1 MIFREEL
8 NKAATFYQLPLSQDQ
23 VEAYTKYFDLLIEWN
38 QQVNLTAIT
47 QPDQVAVK
55 HMIDSISCFDSSV
68 FFAGAR
74 MIDVGTGA
82 GFPGLPLKIF
92 QSDLELTLLDS
103 LNKRVKFL
111 QCVVDELKLENTTV
125 IHARAEEG
133 ARQKQYR
140 EQFDVAVSR
149 AVARLTVLC
158 EYCLPFVNI
167 GGYFVALKGL
177 QYAAEVDEAKRAIEI
192 LGGKLEK
199 IVPVKLPGLD
209 DVRAVLYIKK
219 IKKTPTVYPRKA
231 GTPEKSPLS

>member
-133 ARQKQYR
+133 ARQKPYR

>member
-8 NKAATFYQLPLSQDQ
+8 NKAATFYQLLLSQDQ

-55 HMIDSISCFDSSV
+55 HIIDSISCFDSSV

-92 QSDLELTLLDS
+92 QSDLDLTLLDS

>member
-8 NKAATFYQLPLSQDQ
+8 NKAAALYQLPLSQDQ

-55 HMIDSISCFDSSV
+55 HMIDSISCFDPAV
-68 FFAGAR
+68 FFAGAHI
-74 MIDVGTGA
+74 IDVGTGA

-92 QSDLELTLLDS
+92 QSDLDLTLLDS

-111 QCVVDELKLENTTV
+111 QCVVDELKLQSTIV

-158 EYCLPFVNI
+158 EYCLPFVKI
-167 GGYFVALKGL
+167 GGYFVALKGM
-177 QYAAEVDEAKRAIEI
+177 QYADEVDEAKRAIVL

-209 DVRAVLYIKK
+209 DVSAVLYIKK
-219 IKKTPTVYPRKA
+219 VKKTPIIYPRKA
-231 GTPEKSPLS
+231 GTPEKNPLS

>member
-8 NKAATFYQLPLSQDQ
+8 NKAAILYQLPLSQDQ

-38 QQVNLTAIT
+38 QQINLTAIT

-92 QSDLELTLLDS
+92 QSDLGLTLLDS

-111 QCVVDELKLENTTV
+111 QCVVDELKLDNTTV

-158 EYCLPFVNI
+158 EYCLPFVKI

-199 IVPVKLPGLD
+199 ILPVKLPGLD

>member
-1 MIFREEL
+1 MIFSEEL
-8 NKAATFYQLPLSQDQ
+8 SKAAALYPLSLTQNQ
-23 VEAYTKYFDLLIEWN
+23 AESYNKYFDLLIKWN

-55 HMIDSISCFDSSV
+55 HMIDSISCFDQRV
-68 FFAGAR
+68 FFTGAH

-92 QSDLELTLLDS
+92 QADLDLTLLDS

-111 QCVVDELKLENTTV
+111 QCVVDELKLENTIV

-158 EYCLPFVNI
+158 EYCLPFVKI
-167 GGYFVALKGL
+167 GGYFVALKGM
-177 QYAAEVDEAKRAIEI
+177 QYVDEVDEAKRAIVL

-209 DVRAVLYIKK
+209 DARAVLYIKK
-219 IKKTPTVYPRKA
+219 IKKTPIVYPRKA

>member
-8 NKAATFYQLPLSQDQ
+8 NKAAILYQLPLSQDQ

-92 QSDLELTLLDS
+92 QSDLGLTLLDS

-111 QCVVDELKLENTTV
+111 QCVVDELKLDNTTV

>member
-8 NKAATFYQLPLSQDQ
+8 NKAATFYQLLLSQDQ

-92 QSDLELTLLDS
+92 QSDLDLTLLDS